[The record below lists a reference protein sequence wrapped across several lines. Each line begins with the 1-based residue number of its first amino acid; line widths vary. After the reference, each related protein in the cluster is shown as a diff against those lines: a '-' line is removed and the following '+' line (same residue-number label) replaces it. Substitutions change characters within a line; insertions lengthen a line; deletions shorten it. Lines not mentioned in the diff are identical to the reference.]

1 MRARTA
7 ARYEVEMK
15 EHQEPA
21 PARRKRSV
29 PDDFFA
35 ETDTKRAATEP
46 FEAAVE
52 TSDSSPFAEEKK
64 PRKRPNYL
72 QHDDRR
78 VIIERVSRGEP
89 QAALA
94 REFGVTRA
102 AVCQMYKKREKILA
116 RGGGS
121 QALEPRGATAAP
133 QPAAGRK
140 LDVKRTPVAG
150 RDSDPFS
157 TMHRQSS
164 TVKAL
169 VATLRD
175 SRTNPAAFRRAA
187 ARLTL
192 YGGRT
197 GRFVLLHDLTPD
209 MSSILIEAAISSYDM
224 PETDIAGRAASHV
237 EFCAITLGD
246 ESASFLT
253 AFGQVDPD
261 APTGQIHV
269 KATRDNDTTSWK
281 LHYLDVPDN
290 ITHVEVLLFST
301 FGNGGAES
309 KAIEAL
315 LRIGVAESRISLV
328 MVGCSSHGYAEL
340 SSRHP
345 KVALIPATI
354 DDEWSLA
361 EWLRPHAPSR
371 VVPIS
376 FA

>member
-7 ARYEVEMK
+7 ARYEVEME
-15 EHQEPA
+15 EHQEAA

-46 FEAAVE
+46 SEAAVE

-121 QALEPRGATAAP
+121 QASEPRGATAAP

-157 TMHRQSS
+157 TMHKQSN

-187 ARLTL
+187 ARLT
-192 YGGRT
+192 
-197 GRFVLLHDLTPD
+197 F
-209 MSSILIEAAISSYDM
+209 ILIEAAISSYDV
-224 PETDIAGRAASHV
+224 PETDITGRAASHV

-269 KATRDNDTTSWK
+269 KATQDNDTTSWK

-315 LRIGVAESRISLV
+315 QRIGVIESRISLV

-361 EWLRPHAPSR
+361 GWLRPHAPSR